1 MDFRIF
7 VFDSSA
13 AVCKYSQRSLVCS
26 QGYNQWVN
34 ICKRL
39 GAMPYCFAFS
49 IIPKKIFIRRSTESG
64 IPSLSQRRATHS
76 QSVSAITGKIVSIL
90 SPSKGNRVN
99 KSRSFTKWNGCNA
112 GSGTWTVHTDWCIC
126 HFLYKVD
133 HPFQRFLLL
142 QPLLLRHI
150 RPEMW
155 LPLLSA
161 FWLFL

>member
-1 MDFRIF
+1 MGQYVNGLVQCRT
-7 VFDSSA
+7 V
-13 AVCKYSQRSLVCS
+13 SL
-26 QGYNQWVN
+26 
-34 ICKRL
+34 
-39 GAMPYCFAFS
+39 FS

-64 IPSLSQRRATHS
+64 ISIIVAEKATHS

-99 KSRSFTKWNGCNA
+99 KSRSFTNGMA
-112 GSGTWTVHTDWCIC
+112 ATQDLALGLSHRLVYLSLPVQGRSSISM
-126 HFLYKVD
+126 
-133 HPFQRFLLL
+133 FLLL

-155 LPLLSA
+155 LPLLPA